1 MKFLRHVI
9 LSIER
14 SYYASVEILLEGRK
28 PHRAITAV
36 LPLVMPFVPLSD
48 SFVSKPCL
56 VRKSPLADQCLSTYH
71 VGLQER
77 RDAISCITG
86 KSKINN

>member
-1 MKFLRHVI
+1 MI

-14 SYYASVEILLEGRK
+14 SYYACVEILLEGRK
-28 PHRAITAV
+28 PQRAITVV

-71 VGLQER
+71 MDYK
-77 RDAISCITG
+77 RDVMQFRVLPVNQ
-86 KSKINN
+86 K

>member
-1 MKFLRHVI
+1 MI

-28 PHRAITAV
+28 PQRAITVV

-71 VGLQER
+71 IGLQER

-86 KSKINN
+86 KSNINN